1 MYKAVLPNKAA
12 NDAAIVNFAASD
24 ITAEGSTVTTAAFC
38 SRIAGLIAGTGIA
51 QSITYYVLPDVMDC
65 ERLTADE
72 MSTAVAAGKL
82 ILMHDGEKVKIVSG
96 VTSLVPTGGKSDPLQ
111 KIKTVEVIDAIRRDI
126 TLLVQDGYIGK
137 LPNTYDN
144 KCVLITAIRDYLR
157 TLEAE
162 DVLAEGSTVEID
174 VAAQRDWLKSAGVDV
189 SDMDD
194 DAVKAANTGTHV
206 FLAVNISIYDVI
218 ETINIEITYT
228 MEA

>member
-1 MYKAVLPNKAA
+1 M
-12 NDAAIVNFAASD
+12 
-24 ITAEGSTVTTAAFC
+24 
-38 SRIAGLIAGTGIA
+38 
-51 QSITYYVLPDVMDC
+51 
-65 ERLTADE
+65 
-72 MSTAVAAGKL
+72 
-82 ILMHDGEKVKIVSG
+82 
-96 VTSLVPTGGKSDPLQ
+96 
-111 KIKTVEVIDAIRRDI
+111 
-126 TLLVQDGYIGK
+126 QDGYIGK
-137 LPNTYDN
+137 LPNIYDN

>member
-1 MYKAVLPNKAA
+1 M
-12 NDAAIVNFAASD
+12 
-24 ITAEGSTVTTAAFC
+24 
-38 SRIAGLIAGTGIA
+38 
-51 QSITYYVLPDVMDC
+51 
-65 ERLTADE
+65 
-72 MSTAVAAGKL
+72 
-82 ILMHDGEKVKIVSG
+82 
-96 VTSLVPTGGKSDPLQ
+96 
-111 KIKTVEVIDAIRRDI
+111 
-126 TLLVQDGYIGK
+126 
-137 LPNTYDN
+137 PNTYDN

-174 VAAQRDWLKSAGVDV
+174 VAAQRDWLKSVGVDV

-194 DAVKAANTGTHV
+194 DAVKTANTGTHV